1 MRSEAEIM
9 DMVIAAARE
18 DDNVLAVLLNGSRAN
33 PNAKK
38 DMFQDYDIVFIV
50 RDTSPFFINH
60 SYMDRFGDLIMLQM
74 PETMRDPIGDGRFT
88 YLALF
93 NDLNRID
100 LQIIPA
106 DRYEGMLGNDSQT
119 MLLLDKDNIVP
130 APPPASDASYHVKR
144 PAANDFYS
152 CCNNFW
158 WCLQNVAKGI
168 WRDELPYAMQTYERY
183 VRAELDCM
191 VEWQIGMLNG
201 FQVSAGKMG
210 KYFKRYLDA
219 DTYQTYTDTYSD
231 GQYDRMWD
239 SMFTMCSLFRTLASR
254 VAENFDFCYP
264 KEDDERMT
272 WYLRHVR
279 SLCGN
284 GEDRP

>member
-1 MRSEAEIM
+1 
-9 DMVIAAARE
+9 
-18 DDNVLAVLLNGSRAN
+18 
-33 PNAKK
+33 
-38 DMFQDYDIVFIV
+38 
-50 RDTSPFFINH
+50 
-60 SYMDRFGDLIMLQM
+60 MDRFGDLIMLQM

-201 FQVSAGKMG
+201 FQVSAGKWESTSS
-210 KYFKRYLDA
+210 
-219 DTYQTYTDTYSD
+219 DTWTPIHIKHIRIPIRTGNMIECGIQCL
-231 GQYDRMWD
+231 QCAA
-239 SMFTMCSLFRTLASR
+239 CSGPWPAGSRKISTFAIQRRTTS
-254 VAENFDFCYP
+254 
-264 KEDDERMT
+264 
-272 WYLRHVR
+272 
-279 SLCGN
+279 G
-284 GEDRP
+284 

>member
-1 MRSEAEIM
+1 MRDEAEIM
-9 DMVIAAARE
+9 NMIIAAARE
-18 DDNVLAVLLNGSRAN
+18 DDNVRAVLLNGSRAN
-33 PNAKK
+33 PNAPK

-50 RDTSPFFINH
+50 REASPFFDNH

-93 NDLNRID
+93 DDLNRID
-100 LQIIPA
+100 LQIIPIA
-106 DRYEGMLGNDSQT
+106 GYEKMLGNDSQT
-119 MLLLDKDNIVP
+119 ILLLDKDGIMP
-130 APPPASDASYHVKR
+130 QFPLASDISYHVKR
-144 PAANDFYS
+144 PSANDFYS

-183 VRAELDCM
+183 VRTELDCM
-191 VEWQIGMLNG
+191 VEWQIGVLYG

-219 DTYQTYTDTYSD
+219 GTYQLYADTYSG
-231 GQYDRMWD
+231 GQYDSMWN
-239 SMFTMCSLFRTLASR
+239 SIFIMCSLFRTLAVQ
-254 VAENFDFCYP
+254 VAKSLGFCYP
-264 KEDDERMT
+264 KGDDERMT
-272 WYLRHVR
+272 GYLRYVR
-279 SLCGN
+279 NLCT
-284 GEDRP
+284 DIMRP

>member
-9 DMVIAAARE
+9 DMVISAARE
-18 DDNVLAVLLNGSRAN
+18 DDNVRAVLLNGSRAN
-33 PNAKK
+33 PNAPK

-50 RDTSPFFINH
+50 RDARPFFNNH
-60 SYMDRFGDLIMLQM
+60 GYMDRFGDLMMLQM

-93 NDLNRID
+93 DDLNRID

-106 DRYEGMLGNDSQT
+106 YRYGEILGDDSQT
-119 MLLLDKDNIVP
+119 ILLLDKDNLIP
-130 APPPASDASYHVKR
+130 QPPPASDSSYHVKR
-144 PAANDFYS
+144 PDANDFYS

-168 WRDELPYAMQTYERY
+168 WRDELPYAMHTYERY

-191 VEWQIGMLNG
+191 VEWHIGILNG
-201 FQVSAGKMG
+201 FKVSAGKMG

-219 DTYQTYTDTYSD
+219 NTYQLYADTYSD

-239 SMFTMCSLFRTLASR
+239 SIFIMCTLFRSLAERAAKSMG
-254 VAENFDFCYP
+254 FCYP

-272 WYLRHVR
+272 RYLRYVR
-279 SLCGN
+279 SLCSNREG
-284 GEDRP
+284 RS